1 MVSSGAPGLCARER
15 GEVMPRYL
23 VRANCEYSLVIEAAS
38 EREALEAAD
47 KADFAEWEQA
57 WSESEVEAI
66 ED

>member
-1 MVSSGAPGLCARER
+1 
-15 GEVMPRYL
+15 MPRYL